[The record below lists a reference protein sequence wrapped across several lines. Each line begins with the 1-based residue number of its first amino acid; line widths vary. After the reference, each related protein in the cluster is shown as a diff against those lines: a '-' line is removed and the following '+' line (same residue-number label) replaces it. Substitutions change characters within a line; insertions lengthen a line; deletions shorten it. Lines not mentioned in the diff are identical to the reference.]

1 MTGKANAAIAT
12 GVTAHVTPC
21 IVNPFILVGA
31 TTTAATPQ
39 ANARSGTEF
48 TMPADLLHVKLC
60 SSLLSGVNGI
70 SPDVRMHR
78 TNGKNIVGVRTNI
91 LAKLKQL
98 VTLMLVVAFAVTRQ
112 QSAAAALAD

>member
-1 MTGKANAAIAT
+1 MA
-12 GVTAHVTPC
+12 
-21 IVNPFILVGA
+21 
-31 TTTAATPQ
+31 
-39 ANARSGTEF
+39 
-48 TMPADLLHVKLC
+48 ADLLHVKLC

-98 VTLMLVVAFAVTRQ
+98 VTLMLVVVFAVTRQ
-112 QSAAAALAD
+112 QSSAAALAD